1 MENPKLELL
10 TVFMTVD
17 DEGDVVP
24 VLEFNLELMEDIKL
38 TPEELEAKLNSAL
51 IQPALVNIIKPFM
64 EKMKDL
70 KKESEG

>member
-17 DEGDVVP
+17 DEGDIVP

-38 TPEELEAKLNSAL
+38 TSEELEAKLNSAL

-70 KKESEG
+70 KKELEG